1 MFGASKPAG
10 GGLFG
15 SSVNTNTQQSSG
27 GLFGSLG
34 TNNQQNQQQQG
45 GSSMFGNL
53 GQNTQQNQGT
63 GGLFG
68 NLGQSTQSQQQQGGG
83 LFGNAGQNQQSQG
96 FGGQQNQSQQ
106 PGGLFGQSQNNQQQQ
121 TGSLF
126 GGGLGQNQNNQQ
138 QQSGSLFGGVGQGQN
153 NQQQQQSGFLGG
165 LGQSQ
170 NNQPQQNSLF
180 GQSSQQPVPQLGQG
194 GSLWQANNVV
204 NPREKS
210 IPDQMQTVLEKW
222 DSGNPNCVFKHYFY
236 NKVDD
241 NMAPYYRPGPNEDPK
256 AWEEALANK
265 PGPGYIP
272 VLCVG
277 FSQMGERIKLQQ
289 RNLSNFNVRLH
300 EINSSLTKMM
310 QEHETKT
317 SIRTID
323 ARRKHVV
330 LKQRCLALATK
341 VQVLRN
347 RGYAMAGDEE
357 DLRTKLLTLEKNVTD
372 PGLGARG
379 EEIWARM
386 LIVQDRARTL
396 RNEIEKA
403 GTEAPDVLD
412 EDTSSQ
418 AKKVLEDYNT
428 QLSHLKGEYDSINKE
443 FTEWQKEQGGFTAPK
458 VKETMKNDT
467 QARRLQFV

>member
-15 SSVNTNTQQSSG
+15 SSVNTNTQQPSG

-34 TNNQQNQQQQG
+34 TSNQQNQQQQG
-45 GSSMFGNL
+45 GGGMFSNL

-68 NLGQSTQSQQQQGGG
+68 NLGQSTQNQQQQGGG
-83 LFGNAGQNQQSQG
+83 LFGSTPQTQP
-96 FGGQQNQSQQ
+96 Q
-106 PGGLFGQSQNNQQQQ
+106 PGGLFGQSQNNQQS
-121 TGSLF
+121 GGLF

-138 QQSGSLFGGVGQGQN
+138 QRSGGLFGGIGQGQN
-153 NQQQQQSGFLGG
+153 NQQQQQGGFLGG

-170 NNQPQQNSLF
+170 NNQLQQNSLF

-194 GSLWQANNVV
+194 GSLWQANNPA

-256 AWEEALANK
+256 AWEEALTNK

-277 FSQMGERIKLQQ
+277 FAQMGERIKLQQ

-357 DLRTKLLTLEKNVTD
+357 DLRTKLLALEKNVTD

-396 RNEIEKA
+396 RNEIEKS

-412 EDTSSQ
+412 EETSRQ

-428 QLSHLKGEYDSINKE
+428 QLSHLKGEYESINKE
-443 FTEWQKEQGGFTAPK
+443 FLEWRKEQGGFTAPNA
-458 VKETMKNDT
+458 KETMKNDT
-467 QARRLQFV
+467 QTKRVQFV